1 MVKSDKHKDIE
12 AVRGDMVEGDKHK
25 FGIHIHGV
33 IDTFPLL
40 SRGKAISFESDESSI
55 RRPPTQKIKNNRI
68 TCLLTDNL
76 DVGKLYNLCLYE
88 FWNNIFLF
96 RVNLLPLHPNS

>member
-1 MVKSDKHKDIE
+1 MVESNKHKDIE

-55 RRPPTQKIKNNRI
+55 RRPRLKNKEQSHNM
-68 TCLLTDNL
+68 LTD
-76 DVGKLYNLCLYE
+76 GQ
-88 FWNNIFLF
+88 
-96 RVNLLPLHPNS
+96 S